1 MVQIL
6 AAVLAGITWGV
17 TLAALRT
24 PVVKVVPTCAA
35 LVFGLLMIG
44 SVLVTAH
51 SVHLGDASAFVAA
64 AVASG
69 ALYGGHLWR
78 EALGSDTSYRELVWW
93 SIVRPGHL
101 RGIHAAMLSETDV
114 AETHRTEPG

>member
-1 MVQIL
+1 MQIL

-44 SVLVTAH
+44 TVLVTAR
-51 SVHLGDASAFVAA
+51 SIHLGDASAFVAA

-69 ALYGGHLWR
+69 ALYTGHLWR

-93 SIVRPGHL
+93 SIVRPRHL
-101 RGIHAAMLSETDV
+101 RGIHAAMLSETDP
-114 AETHRTEPG
+114 TEARPT